1 MGGVVIEASIEGYQC
16 NILRWC
22 GRELKV
28 WFFFYLNM
36 SRCSIKPGCRQS
48 TVTYKIS
55 DHSPLTLQEKPV
67 FRFRLTAPFL
77 GTAGNHIISNCLG
90 KNLLK
95 PLHVWSNDYLKTG
108 LVCIGRLIYSTVV
121 VNLRSV
127 SPLPEYLRLRSVKQP
142 RVLQPPTPPW
152 TVYLSS
158 VGLSPSPLI
167 FSLEFPNSTSYHWF
181 PFW

>member
-1 MGGVVIEASIEGYQC
+1 MF
-16 NILRWC
+16 N
-22 GRELKV
+22 
-28 WFFFYLNM
+28 
-36 SRCSIKPGCRQS
+36 KPSCWQS
-48 TVTYKIS
+48 TVSYKIS
-55 DHSPLTLQEKPV
+55 HLSPLTLQEKPV

-108 LVCIGRLIYSTVV
+108 LVCIGRLIDSTVV

-142 RVLQPPTPPW
+142 RVLQPPHSSLDCILVLRRVISFPP
-152 TVYLSS
+152 
-158 VGLSPSPLI
+158 PLI
-167 FSLEFPNSTSYHWF
+167 ISLEFPNSTSYHWF

>member
-1 MGGVVIEASIEGYQC
+1 MRSH
-16 NILRWC
+16 LRW
-22 GRELKV
+22 GQHLWSLKV
-28 WFFFYLNM
+28 F
-36 SRCSIKPGCRQS
+36 IKRVVKKVRLG
-48 TVTYKIS
+48 KIHF
-55 DHSPLTLQEKPV
+55 DWAWEKPV

-108 LVCIGRLIYSTVV
+108 LVCVGRLIDSTVV

-167 FSLEFPNSTSYHWF
+167 ISLEFPNSTSYHWF

>member
-1 MGGVVIEASIEGYQC
+1 MEG
-16 NILRWC
+16 NWRFN
-22 GRELKV
+22 
-28 WFFFYLNM
+28 FFLFYLNM

-55 DHSPLTLQEKPV
+55 HHSPLTLQGKPV

-108 LVCIGRLIYSTVV
+108 FVCIGRHIDSTVV

-167 FSLEFPNSTSYHWF
+167 ISLEFPNSTSYHWF